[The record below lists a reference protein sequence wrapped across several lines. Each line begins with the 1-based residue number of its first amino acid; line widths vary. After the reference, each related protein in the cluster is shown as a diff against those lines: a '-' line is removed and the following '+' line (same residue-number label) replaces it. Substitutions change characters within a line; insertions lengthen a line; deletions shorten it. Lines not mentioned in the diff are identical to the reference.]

1 MTPRST
7 FTSVCS
13 NNAGIKT
20 CLLLQIPNWTEYL
33 ALWTIPKK
41 QFTPSSIRKTNVHIP
56 KPLHVPSRNSIP
68 IQMGA
73 FHSVVTIRL
82 WNAGSDTSD
91 VMQLAARPKPSTPL
105 YDNLLR
111 QLESATDRGR
121 DFMEFLAKELFF
133 DKLLRQDERGRA
145 LEKPVALSL
154 KIEQLLRMVL
164 NQRTIYVGANFPS
177 PERLHRINNHQ
188 LEDDDVT
195 EILDKWG
202 RWPPEWMNP
211 AGLEKYTVLLQTY
224 TNAANRRLR
233 GAFECFKHGISGC
246 QWLLKQLLKF
256 PLIPVSA
263 DSAIFTGDVQAGDP
277 LVYRSSAEQPSLW
290 KPLDVGDA
298 TAPPMR
304 KFLDA
309 WNVYKE
315 SEQYKDIKKHSTERL
330 EIQQRVNEQ
339 IISALQ
345 RRVLWTPTV
354 SLTKQS
360 RASRYFQ
367 YYAFG
372 YKEDKGRRQRKN
384 AHAKT

>member
-1 MTPRST
+1 MEWSGLMDN
-7 FTSVCS
+7 SE
-13 NNAGIKT
+13 KT
-20 CLLLQIPNWTEYL
+20 
-33 ALWTIPKK
+33 
-41 QFTPSSIRKTNVHIP
+41 VHAEFHSQNQ
-56 KPLHVPSRNSIP
+56 PLHVPSRNSIP

-91 VMQLAARPKPSTPL
+91 VTQLAARPKPPTPL

-121 DFMEFLAKELFF
+121 DFMEFLARECFF

-164 NQRTIYVGANFPS
+164 NQRTIYVGGNFPS
-177 PERLHRINNHQ
+177 PDRLDRINNHQ

-195 EILDKWG
+195 ETLDTWG

-211 AGLEKYTVLLQTY
+211 AGLEQFTALRQT
-224 TNAANRRLR
+224 NESKANKRRR
-233 GAFECFKHGISGC
+233 GAFESFKHGISGC

-298 TAPPMR
+298 IAKPMR
-304 KFLDA
+304 DLLDA
-309 WNVYKE
+309 WNVFKE
-315 SEQYKDIKKHSTERL
+315 SSQYKDIKEHSTKHL
-330 EIQQRVNEQ
+330 ENQQRFNEQ
-339 IISALQ
+339 ILSALQ
-345 RRVLWTPTV
+345 RRVLRTPTV

-360 RASRYFQ
+360 
-367 YYAFG
+367 
-372 YKEDKGRRQRKN
+372 
-384 AHAKT
+384 